1 MQEMLKESVDSTSIS
16 RSSEKQSTS
25 IQHQN
30 KASIPSASTQDPTH
44 PPILDHRKE
53 GNDFFESARL
63 IKVCPLFSSEN
74 YKGNYNIYVSSGI
87 EGIIQLQS
95 LDYTKAL
102 KDPTIYP
109 DLTAIERCC
118 ESDKKVLLLDLD
130 ETLIHSDFN
139 QEFPSDSYD
148 AHISFIDDEEEFSVG
163 IFIRKGFHQFLKEI
177 SKYFIIGIFTA
188 SVKPYADAVINH
200 IDPNQ
205 EYIKFRLYRNN
216 CITVKEINIKDLRI
230 FKDIVKQERI
240 VIVDNSIYSFANQL
254 SNGIL
259 INSFFNDK
267 EDIELLNVMS
277 YLLTFIVNTK
287 DVREVN
293 ETFFGF
299 SSIAKQIAP

>member
-1 MQEMLKESVDSTSIS
+1 MQEMLKENVDGTSIS
-16 RSSEKQSTS
+16 ISSEEQSKS
-25 IQHQN
+25 IQYQN
-30 KASIPSASTQDPTH
+30 KGFTSSSPTQDPTH
-44 PPILDHRKE
+44 PPTLDHRKE
-53 GNDFFESARL
+53 GNDFFESTRL
-63 IKVCPLFSSEN
+63 IKVYPLFSSEN
-74 YKGNYNIYVSSGI
+74 YKGNYNIYVSCGI
-87 EGIIQLQS
+87 EGILQLHS

-102 KDPTIYP
+102 KDATIYP
-109 DLTAIERCC
+109 ELSAIERCC
-118 ESDKKVLLLDLD
+118 DSDKKVLLLDLD

-139 QEFPSDSYD
+139 KEYPSESYD
-148 AHISFIDDEEEFSVG
+148 AQISFKDDEEEFSVG
-163 IFIRKGFHQFLKEI
+163 IFIRKGLDQFLKEI

-200 IDPNQ
+200 IDPNN

-230 FKDIVKQERI
+230 FKEIVKLERI
-240 VIVDNSIYSFANQL
+240 VIVDNSIYSFANQI

-277 YLLTFIVNTK
+277 YLLTFIVNAK

-299 SSIAKQIAP
+299 SSIAKQLI

>member
-1 MQEMLKESVDSTSIS
+1 MLKENVDGTSIS
-16 RSSEKQSTS
+16 ISSEEQSKSIQYQNKGSTS
-25 IQHQN
+25 
-30 KASIPSASTQDPTH
+30 SAPTQDPTH
-44 PPILDHRKE
+44 PPTLDHRKE
-53 GNDFFESARL
+53 GNDFFESTRL
-63 IKVCPLFSSEN
+63 IKVYPLFSSEN
-74 YKGNYNIYVSSGI
+74 YKGNYNVYVSCGI
-87 EGIIQLQS
+87 EGILQLHS

-118 ESDKKVLLLDLD
+118 DCDKKVLLLDLD

-139 QEFPSDSYD
+139 RECPSESYD
-148 AHISFIDDEEEFSVG
+148 AQISFKDDEEEFSVG
-163 IFIRKGFHQFLKEI
+163 IFIRKGLAQFLKEI
-177 SKYFIIGIFTA
+177 SKYFIVGIFTA

-200 IDPNQ
+200 IDPNK

-230 FKDIVKQERI
+230 FKEIVKLERI

-277 YLLTFIVNTK
+277 YLLTFIVNAK

-299 SSIAKQIAP
+299 NSIAKQLI

>member
-1 MQEMLKESVDSTSIS
+1 MQEMLKENVDGTSIS
-16 RSSEKQSTS
+16 ISSEEQSKSIQYQNKGSTS
-25 IQHQN
+25 
-30 KASIPSASTQDPTH
+30 SAPTQDPTH
-44 PPILDHRKE
+44 PPTLDHRKE
-53 GNDFFESARL
+53 GNDFFESTRL
-63 IKVCPLFSSEN
+63 IKVYPLFSSEN
-74 YKGNYNIYVSSGI
+74 YKGNYNVYVSCGI
-87 EGIIQLQS
+87 EGILQLHS

-118 ESDKKVLLLDLD
+118 DCDKKVLLLDLD

-139 QEFPSDSYD
+139 RECPSESYD
-148 AHISFIDDEEEFSVG
+148 AQISFKDDEEEFSVG
-163 IFIRKGFHQFLKEI
+163 IFIRKGLDQFLKEI
-177 SKYFIIGIFTA
+177 SKYFIVGIFTA

-200 IDPNQ
+200 IDPNK

-230 FKDIVKQERI
+230 FKEIVKLERI

-277 YLLTFIVNTK
+277 YLLTFIVNAK

-299 SSIAKQIAP
+299 NSIAKQLI

>member
-1 MQEMLKESVDSTSIS
+1 MQEMLKENVDGTSIS
-16 RSSEKQSTS
+16 ISSEEQSKS
-25 IQHQN
+25 IQYQN
-30 KASIPSASTQDPTH
+30 KGFTSSSPTQDPTH
-44 PPILDHRKE
+44 PPTLDHRKE
-53 GNDFFESARL
+53 GNDFFESTRL
-63 IKVCPLFSSEN
+63 IKVYPLFSSEN
-74 YKGNYNIYVSSGI
+74 YKGNYNIYVSCGI
-87 EGIIQLQS
+87 EGILQLHS

-118 ESDKKVLLLDLD
+118 DCDKKVLLLDLD

-139 QEFPSDSYD
+139 RECPSESYD
-148 AHISFIDDEEEFSVG
+148 AQISFKDDEEEFSVG
-163 IFIRKGFHQFLKEI
+163 IFIRKGLAQFLKEI
-177 SKYFIIGIFTA
+177 SKHFIVGIFTA

-230 FKDIVKQERI
+230 FKEIVKLERI

-277 YLLTFIVNTK
+277 YLLTFIVNAK

-299 SSIAKQIAP
+299 SSIAKQLI

>member
-1 MQEMLKESVDSTSIS
+1 MQEMLKENVDGTSIS
-16 RSSEKQSTS
+16 ISSEEQSKSIQYQNKGSTS
-25 IQHQN
+25 
-30 KASIPSASTQDPTH
+30 SAPTQDPTH
-44 PPILDHRKE
+44 PPTLDHRKE
-53 GNDFFESARL
+53 GNDFFESTRL
-63 IKVCPLFSSEN
+63 IKVYPLFSSEN
-74 YKGNYNIYVSSGI
+74 YKGNYNVYVSCGI
-87 EGIIQLQS
+87 EGILQLHS

-118 ESDKKVLLLDLD
+118 DCDKKVLLLDLD

-139 QEFPSDSYD
+139 RECPSESYD
-148 AHISFIDDEEEFSVG
+148 AQISFKDDEEEFSVG
-163 IFIRKGFHQFLKEI
+163 IFIRKGLAQFLKEI
-177 SKYFIIGIFTA
+177 SKYFIVGIFTA

-200 IDPNQ
+200 IDPNK

-230 FKDIVKQERI
+230 FKEIVKLERI

-277 YLLTFIVNTK
+277 YLLTFIVNAK

-299 SSIAKQIAP
+299 NSIAKQLI